1 MLMLWK
7 PLVYPVHLWFKLVKF
22 KQGFCDAG
30 TYSTYG
36 CLLIFAK
43 TADTSELILP
53 VLCEVLLAHG
63 PVVQKLLS
71 SCEQL
76 QSEPLLCAAASQL
89 SSPV

>member
-1 MLMLWK
+1 MLTLW
-7 PLVYPVHLWFKLVKF
+7 

-30 TYSTYG
+30 TIGTYG

-43 TADTSELILP
+43 TADTSGLTLP

-89 SSPV
+89 SSPL